1 MSSLKKT
8 NDEDNSIEM
17 RSFLSSSNKPT
28 ETPHFKPKVSFSKIV
43 ITFVMISWYLLNLFI
58 FSNFLLGTLAPF
70 PLQKISNSDPH
81 GWINV
86 MQNTINAL
94 ESVKKGATGDTAP
107 MLPLQWPHG
116 KTTYYFYF
124 SSLCRETEE
133 SEKICNQEN
142 LPFVAFLNDLGSL
155 MAQALDVDD
164 VEGFVET
171 WTDGFKNL
179 LVEALTEVEREKL
192 HEQIF
197 GEKGELLDSLSVDVI
212 KGLKFHLG
220 VEFPPG
226 WSFRL
231 FLFTVSFALDAWIV
245 IAAAQGWRLG
255 DKTPYLDIPIFGSCI
270 LHFVRLLSWFLTTF
284 VLFPA
289 LVWEGSLYE
298 GLENSSFLHA
308 LVSMVDA
315 FQITYPLVW
324 YFFLLAVTR
333 DQ

>member
-1 MSSLKKT
+1 MSSLRKT
-8 NDEDNSIEM
+8 TDEDNSIEM
-17 RSFLSSSNKPT
+17 ASFLSSTNKAT
-28 ETPHFKPKVSFSKIV
+28 ETPHFKPKFSTSKV
-43 ITFVMISWYLLNLFI
+43 LITFVMTSWYIFNLLI
-58 FSNFLLGTLAPF
+58 FSNFLLGTLAPI

-81 GWINV
+81 GWIHV

-94 ESVKKGATGDTAP
+94 ESVKKGSTGDAAS

-133 SEKICNQEN
+133 SDKICFLKD
-142 LPFVAFLNDLGSL
+142 LPFVAFLGDLGFL
-155 MAQALDVDD
+155 VAQTLDVDD

-171 WTDGFKNL
+171 WIDGFKNL

-197 GEKGELLDSLSVDVI
+197 GEKRNELHSLSVDVI
-212 KGLKFHLG
+212 KGLKFRLG

-226 WSFRL
+226 WNFRL
-231 FLFTVSFALDAWIV
+231 LLFTVSFVFDAWIV

-255 DKTPYLDIPIFGSCI
+255 DKSLYLDIPVFGSCI
-270 LHFVRLLSWFLTTF
+270 LHFVRVLSWFATTF

-308 LVSMVDA
+308 LVTIVDA
-315 FQITYPLVW
+315 FQIFYPLMW
-324 YFFLLAVTR
+324 YFFMLFVTR